1 MQMKITEAQAE
12 ALRKNRVNSTKVDG
26 QRRRYNSYGKS
37 VKRNIYA
44 DIKRQHG
51 LSRSKKIVFFLDN
64 VDNPLYLVIRDKRT
78 KLPLDDGKS
87 LPAPVTTPA
96 LPAPVVQ
103 VEAKKVDA
111 AMVDDFDFE
120 AEFNQL
126 LLEALTA
133 QAGTTPSKAAKA
145 DAVAKV
151 ATAVKAVK
159 AVKPAAKAVK
169 PAAKAVK
176 PAAKAVKPA
185 AKAVKPAAKAVKP
198 AAKAVKPAAKA
209 IKAKPA
215 PKAKAK

>member
-37 VKRNIYA
+37 VKRGIYA

-78 KLPLDDGKS
+78 KLPLDDGKQ
-87 LPAPVTTPA
+87 PA
-96 LPAPVVQ
+96 LEAPKALGQ
-103 VEAKKVDA
+103 VETKKPDA
-111 AMVDDFDFE
+111 AAVDDFDFE

-159 AVKPAAKAVK
+159 AVKASAKPAAKASAKAVKPVPKAVKAKAPAKAVK

-176 PAAKAVKPA
+176 
-185 AKAVKPAAKAVKP
+185 
-198 AAKAVKPAAKA
+198 
-209 IKAKPA
+209 AKPA
-215 PKAKAK
+215 PNAKAK